1 MSADGGAASSLAWL
15 RPRRD
20 GERLVLHAG
29 GSWVI
34 AAAAALDRELREVD
48 GSGAREIVIDLAAV
62 TALDTAG
69 AWLLVRLRKE
79 LAAGEVDHGRRVEL
93 VRLGDAFAPLLEQ
106 VAEGD
111 AAPPLPDMRPPPYR
125 FGDFT
130 ARIGLGAILVLAR
143 GGELLAFL
151 GLVCLVALRVLRHP
165 SRLRLTA
172 LVSHMEQV
180 GVDALPIVGTLSFLL
195 GVVFAFQ
202 GADQLRRFGA
212 EIYTINL
219 LGIAILRE
227 LGVVIA
233 AIIVAG
239 RSGSAFTAQIGTM
252 KVNEEID
259 AMQVLGLDPI
269 EILVLPRLFAMLLT
283 LPLIAFFANVM
294 GLLGGALMAWGA
306 LDVTI
311 PAFLRQLRSPL
322 PGWTFW
328 IGVLK
333 APAFAGII
341 ALTGCYE
348 GLRVSRSAESV
359 GRLTTRS
366 VVESI
371 FLIILADAVFSI
383 VFSYLEI

>member
-1 MSADGGAASSLAWL
+1 MTAELGWVRATRAGDRLEVAAGGA
-15 RPRRD
+15 
-20 GERLVLHAG
+20 
-29 GSWVI
+29 WVI
-34 AAAAALDRELREVD
+34 AAAAALDRAL
-48 GSGAREIVIDLAAV
+48 GAIEPSDAKEIVFDLAAV

-69 AWLLVRLRKE
+69 AWLLRRAQKE
-79 LAAGEVDHGRRVEL
+79 LIDGGHNVDFTN
-93 VRLGDAFAPLLEQ
+93 LGVAFAPLLEQ
-106 VAEGD
+106 VSASD
-111 AAPPLPDMRPPPYR
+111 AAALLPDMRPPPYR

-130 ARIGLGAILVLAR
+130 ARIGRVTIRALERGADLV
-143 GGELLAFL
+143 GFF
-151 GLVCLVALRVLRHP
+151 GLVSVVALRTLRHP

-172 LVSHMEQV
+172 LIAHIEET
-180 GVDALPIVGTLSFLL
+180 GFDALPIVGMLSFLI

-202 GADQLRRFGA
+202 GAQQLRQFGA
-212 EIYTINL
+212 EIYTVNL

-269 EILVLPRLFAMLLT
+269 EVLVLPRVLAMLVT
-283 LPLIAFFANVM
+283 LPLVVFYANIM
-294 GLLGGALMAWGA
+294 GLLGGALMAWGT
-306 LDVTI
+306 LDISI
-311 PAFLRQLRSPL
+311 PVFLRQLRSPL
-322 PGWTFW
+322 YGWTFW

-333 APAFAGII
+333 APVFAGII
-341 ALTGCYE
+341 ALIGCYE
-348 GLRVSRSAESV
+348 GLQVARSAESV

-371 FLIILADAVFSI
+371 FLIIVADAIFSVI
-383 VFSYLEI
+383 FTHLEI